1 VTDIENRWA
10 WSRVEA
16 MADRTLSPVDQRR
29 MRGAMAIDP
38 QLQRAVESAIALR
51 RELRRL
57 GRVPTPSTLRRRLLG
72 ITNDGRNPAPW
83 IRFSATWAVGCAA
96 AAVAVVAFV
105 LLRTAPETRPPPEA
119 APSAAEAQ
127 AVEDFVI
134 AMKYLQKSATIA
146 NAEVAAAVGG
156 SLNDALSA
164 SRDEERERKRQPK
177 KNGG

>member
-1 VTDIENRWA
+1 MTDIENRWA

-16 MADRTLSPVDQRR
+16 MADRTLSPVEQRR

-83 IRFSATWAVGCAA
+83 IRFSARWAVGCAA
-96 AAVAVVAFV
+96 AAVAAFV
-105 LLRTAPETRPPPEA
+105 LLRTAPESRPPPEV

-164 SRDEERERKRQPK
+164 SRDDERERKRQTR